1 MKKEIK
7 IARLDLSNKALVE
20 KLREVGIRMTGSDDI
35 MVVKEG
41 KNYNYDGTWHDVK
54 ALIHYMQR
62 VANPLVN
69 LKSVKEIINFIE
81 DASEHYMFDPDFEAG
96 LL

>member
-1 MKKEIK
+1 
-7 IARLDLSNKALVE
+7 
-20 KLREVGIRMTGSDDI
+20 MTGSDDI

-54 ALIHYMQR
+54 VLIHYMQR

-69 LKSVKEIINFIE
+69 LTSVKAIINFMD
-81 DASEHYMFDPDFEAG
+81 DASEQYVFDDDFKGG

>member
-7 IARLDLSNKALVE
+7 IARLDISNKALVE
-20 KLREVGIRMTGSDDI
+20 KLREIGIRMTSSDEI
-35 MVVKEG
+35 MVIKDG
-41 KNYNYDGTWHDVK
+41 TNYNYDGTWHDVRV
-54 ALIHYMQR
+54 LIHYMQR

-69 LKSVKEIINFIE
+69 LISVKQIINFIE
-81 DASEHYMFDPDFEAG
+81 DASEPYLLDDDFVSG

>member
-1 MKKEIK
+1 
-7 IARLDLSNKALVE
+7 
-20 KLREVGIRMTGSDDI
+20 MTGEDDI
-35 MVVKEG
+35 MVVKDG

-69 LKSVKEIINFIE
+69 LPDVKAIINFMD
-81 DASEHYMFDPDFEAG
+81 DAVEHYMLDDDFKGG

>member
-1 MKKEIK
+1 
-7 IARLDLSNKALVE
+7 
-20 KLREVGIRMTGSDDI
+20 MTGSDDI

-54 ALIHYMQR
+54 VLIHYMQR

-69 LKSVKEIINFIE
+69 LTSVKAIINFMD
-81 DASEHYMFDPDFEAG
+81 DASEQYVFDDDF
-96 LL
+96 